1 MAVIESKRC
10 PRCMRVLCASK
21 FHRDASKRDGLRS
34 YCKKCHSVTPEREL
48 VLPPVPPEA
57 VLAINNWRG
66 AQPGQL
72 QGRAW

>member
-1 MAVIESKRC
+1 MVIEDCKVCSRC
-10 PRCMRVLCASK
+10 RRELSVDE
-21 FHRDASKRDGLRS
+21 FHRDPTKRSGRS
-34 YCKKCHSVTPEREL
+34 SQCRDCKNGNEPVAGI
-48 VLPPVPPEA
+48 PPMPAGA